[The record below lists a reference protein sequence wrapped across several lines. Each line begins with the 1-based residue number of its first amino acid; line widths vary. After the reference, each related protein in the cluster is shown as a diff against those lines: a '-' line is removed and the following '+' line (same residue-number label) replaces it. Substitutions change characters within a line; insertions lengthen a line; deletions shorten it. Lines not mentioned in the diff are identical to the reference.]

1 VTVTPYEWPVAV
13 FSPIGTTADQLA
25 HEEMIKFSIILGVLG
40 LLGTAAAMPYLSR
53 WVSNWGPRQHWL
65 VGLIALFPAWLIAFL
80 GLLPA
85 SVGPEYEPL
94 PRSALLS
101 SVVALLGVV
110 VTDTAVRRLDKS
122 GYSLSPF
129 KSWILGTTGLLPA
142 WIITLWI
149 LF

>member
-1 VTVTPYEWPVAV
+1 
-13 FSPIGTTADQLA
+13 
-25 HEEMIKFSIILGVLG
+25 MIKFSIILGILG
-40 LLGTAAAMPYLSR
+40 LLGTAAAMPYLGR

-80 GLLPA
+80 GLLPS

-110 VTDTAVRRLDKS
+110 VTDTALRRLDKS

-129 KSWILGTTGLLPA
+129 KYWILGTTGLLPA
-142 WIITLWI
+142 WLITLWI